1 MAAQQL
7 EPARARAQASLEKAI
22 EASGIDPADEPSV
35 GWGWHGQATKTFQIA
50 GWFFALFLLLLIFDN
65 IETATA
71 TIFLCVSAG
80 VVVFFLLT
88 DLYRRHNKWH
98 R

>member
-7 EPARARAQASLEKAI
+7 DPARAQAHASLEKAI
-22 EASGIDPADEPSV
+22 EASSVDPADEPSV
-35 GWGWHGQATKTFQIA
+35 GWGWHGQATNTFRIA
-50 GWFFALFLLLLIFDN
+50 GWFFAVFLLLLIFDN

-71 TIFLCVSAG
+71 TIYLCVSAG
-80 VVVFFLLT
+80 VVVAFLLA
-88 DLYRRHNKWH
+88 DLYRRHNKWN